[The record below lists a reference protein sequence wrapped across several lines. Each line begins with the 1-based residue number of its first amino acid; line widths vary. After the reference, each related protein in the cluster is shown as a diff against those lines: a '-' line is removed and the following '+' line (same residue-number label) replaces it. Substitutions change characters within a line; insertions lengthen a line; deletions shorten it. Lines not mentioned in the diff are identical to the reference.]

1 MDTSNLTQELVQLH
15 AELCSALADST
26 RLIILYALSDQP
38 ANVSELTQRLDL
50 PQPTI
55 SRHLKIL
62 RDGGLVRA
70 TRQGMNVQYE
80 LTDLRVIQA
89 LDLLR
94 SVLRD
99 RIQRHA
105 NLIDDLAI
113 S

>member
-1 MDTSNLTQELVQLH
+1 MENTNLAQEITELH
-15 AELCSALADST
+15 AEVCSALAEPT
-26 RLIILYALSDQP
+26 RLFILYAL
-38 ANVSELTQRLDL
+38 AEKGCNVTELAQKLEIA
-50 PQPTI
+50 QPTI

-62 RDGGLVRA
+62 RDGGLVKA

-99 RIQRHA
+99 RIQHRA
-105 NLIDDLAI
+105 DLIDEMI
-113 S
+113 PS